1 MTIETNTNPNI
12 LPLGQ
17 KPQGDEFDAAL
28 LKLENTFNT
37 LISRLNALEGS
48 LKVLQET
55 NKKLE
60 STVAFLDPF
69 KEFKEE
75 LLVLTPDMEVKD
87 GHK

>member
-1 MTIETNTNPNI
+1 MTIETNTNPNV

-17 KPQGDEFDAAL
+17 KPEGDEFDAAL
-28 LKLENTFNT
+28 LKLENTFNV
-37 LISRLNALEGS
+37 LINRLNALEGS

-60 STVAFLDPF
+60 STVALLDPF
-69 KEFKEE
+69 KNFREP
-75 LLVLTPDMEVKD
+75 LVLTPDMEVKD